1 MIYRLVCAFIII
13 SLSTFMPFLASANET
28 SSRNPNFFDT
38 PDTCNG
44 LFCYKDFKEPDS
56 LQNNKDSQASIF
68 TGTIDW
74 EKVWTIPPEEL
85 KTLINETLSWA
96 QQAPDDENRML
107 TYLSLQGVAMRRAK
121 TFQEAWSAAILKYP
135 ILDEVVQRSPTTA
148 ATNLEIIAERE
159 DRRKAISQMRDQ
171 MGLIFFFSPAC
182 AYCEKEKAIISSFI
196 DKWDWKNLTAIN
208 IHEHPDLAAEYG
220 VQVVPDIWVVGNT
233 DQGIRQTRL
242 KAGLAEHADIERG
255 LLSAWNQWFGKNAYE
270 RPEMVENLVP
280 FKEFLKSSKAGR

>member
-1 MIYRLVCAFIII
+1 MIYRLVYVFLIVF
-13 SLSTFMPFLASANET
+13 LSILIPFFACANEI

-38 PDTCNG
+38 PDTCKG
-44 LFCYKDFKEPDS
+44 WFCYKDIQE
-56 LQNNKDSQASIF
+56 QDSQQSKQDEQLSTFAE
-68 TGTIDW
+68 TIDW
-74 EKVWTIPPEEL
+74 EEVWTIPPEDL
-85 KTLINETLSWA
+85 KKLINETLSWA

-121 TFQEAWSAAILKYP
+121 AFQEAWSAAILKYP
-135 ILDEVVQRSPTTA
+135 ILDEGVQRSPTTA

-159 DRRKAISQMRDQ
+159 DRRKAISQMCDQ

-182 AYCEKEKAIISSFI
+182 AYCEKEKVIISSFI
-196 DKWDWKNLTAIN
+196 DKWDWRNLTAIN

-255 LLSAWNQWFGKNAYE
+255 LLSAWNQWFGKSAYE

-280 FKEFLKSSKAGR
+280 FKEFLQSNPGGR

>member
-1 MIYRLVCAFIII
+1 MGK
-13 SLSTFMPFLASANET
+13 SLDDSTRGP
-28 SSRNPNFFDT
+28 
-38 PDTCNG
+38 
-44 LFCYKDFKEPDS
+44 
-56 LQNNKDSQASIF
+56 
-68 TGTIDW
+68 
-74 EKVWTIPPEEL
+74 
-85 KTLINETLSWA
+85 NETLSWA